1 VNWGSVRSF
10 VSGFPCTASCRP
22 PRTTSVARVGNV
34 YPEFTFP
41 QVEGHV
47 ASITFGWPGSPEA
60 GVRAS
65 HSPRRKDDMK
75 SLRPKFLIATLVLAM
90 VAAACSGTGSTQDG
104 ATTTTKGGGSGSL
117 SADLLGV
124 GASFPAPLYQEWI
137 GEYTTSVQPGI
148 SINYQSIGS
157 GGGVEQ
163 FISQQTDFGASDAF
177 LKDDEIK
184 AAQDARGCDPI
195 HIPTVF
201 GAVSVA
207 YNLESVDSLTL
218 SGPVLADIFLGNI
231 SKWNDAA
238 IQDLNPGVSL
248 PDEDVI
254 VAHRSD
260 GSGTTSIFTTYL
272 SSVSDAWKNGPG
284 AGKEVE
290 WPAPNSVG
298 GEKNDGVTAQ
308 IQQNPGAVGY
318 IELSYAI
325 ENGIPVAKMT
335 NDDGNA
341 IEPTLESTAAAAD
354 GIQIPDDLRFNILN
368 VGGRGYPIAGATWL
382 LAWKCGYDEN
392 KAAALKDWITWS
404 LQSGDGLAR
413 ELLYSPLPDSLQ
425 EEALVKVALINSEG

>member
-1 VNWGSVRSF
+1 
-10 VSGFPCTASCRP
+10 
-22 PRTTSVARVGNV
+22 
-34 YPEFTFP
+34 
-41 QVEGHV
+41 
-47 ASITFGWPGSPEA
+47 
-60 GVRAS
+60 
-65 HSPRRKDDMK
+65 MK
-75 SLRPKFLIATLVLAM
+75 SLRPKLLVATLVLAL
-90 VAAACSGTGSTQDG
+90 VAAACAGTGSTQDG
-104 ATTTTKGGGSGSL
+104 AATTAGGGSGSL
-117 SADLLGV
+117 AADLLGA

-137 GEYTTSVQPGI
+137 GEYTTNVQPSI

-207 YNLESVDSLTL
+207 YNLEGVDSLTL
-218 SGPVLADIFLGNI
+218 AGPVLADVFLGNI

-248 PDEDVI
+248 PDEDIV

-308 IQQNPGAVGY
+308 IQQNPGAIGY
-318 IELSYAI
+318 IELSFAI
-325 ENGIPVAKMT
+325 ETGIPVAKMT

-368 VGGRGYPIAGATWL
+368 VGGQGYPIAGATWL
-382 LAWKCGYDEN
+382 LAWKCGYEEN
-392 KAAALKDWITWS
+392 KAAALKNWITWN

-425 EEALVKVALINSEG
+425 EKALAKVALINSEG